1 MYTFTP
7 ITISIILVTVLISI
21 AGFRSGR
28 LVDELIFWP
37 PAITKRYQYYRF
49 VTCGL
54 IHADYMHLIFN
65 MLTLYFFGT
74 IMELHYQGILGLQK
88 WYYLA
93 LYIGAL
99 IVSNIPTFL
108 KHKNDYNYRSLGASG
123 AVSAVLFAFI
133 LLSPWERIYVIV
145 FPIPAIIYGVLFL
158 GYSAYMSK
166 KGGGNV
172 NHDAHFYGALFG
184 ILFTI
189 AVRPEVINLFINELK
204 HPHILSLIHF

>member
-1 MYTFTP
+1 MFD
-7 ITISIILVTVLISI
+7 ITLTIIIVTCVVTL
-21 AGFRSGR
+21 AGFRNGKV
-28 LVDELIFWP
+28 VDELIFWP
-37 PAITKRYQYYRF
+37 PAINKKHQYYRF
-49 VTCGL
+49 ITCGL

-74 IMELHYQGILGLQK
+74 FMEAHYQGELGLQK

-99 IVSNIPTFL
+99 IISNIPTYL
-108 KHKNDYNYRSLGASG
+108 KHRNDYNYRSLGASG

-133 LLSPWERIYVIV
+133 LLYPWQKIYVLV
-145 FPIPAIIYGVLFL
+145 FPVPAIVYGALFL
-158 GYSAYMSK
+158 VYSAYMSR
-166 KGGGNV
+166 KGGDNV

-189 AVRPEVINLFINELK
+189 AVSPDVAGDFWNK
-204 HPHILSLIHF
+204 LIHP